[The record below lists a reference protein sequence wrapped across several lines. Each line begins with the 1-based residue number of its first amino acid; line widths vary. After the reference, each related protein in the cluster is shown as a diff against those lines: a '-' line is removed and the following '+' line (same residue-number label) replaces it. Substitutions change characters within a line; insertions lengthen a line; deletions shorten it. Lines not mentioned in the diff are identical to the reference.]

1 MYPNTGYWLGFEP
14 GMHTAQIKR
23 GENQTAVLCDVY
35 HEACQQLQLQKET
48 EPTFKK
54 PKTPPTTK

>member
-1 MYPNTGYWLGFEP
+1 MYPSTGYWLGFEP

-23 GENQTAVLCDVY
+23 DENQTAALCDVY

-48 EPTFKK
+48 EPTLLG
-54 PKTPPTTK
+54 